1 MHQIKLPMLNFQLK
15 VAMLNFNSK
24 LQLEMFTHFLH
35 LVKITAFHQDR
46 HVDISQPT
54 SKFIIFFMVF
64 L

>member
-1 MHQIKLPMLNFQLK
+1 MLNFQLK